1 MERNLKVKEMLQNK
15 SREEESQLIR
25 DVILS
30 ILCEGEDYMAFME
43 DVVNYGCSS
52 GIVGDL
58 IYIDDCKE
66 FISKHMDEIFT
77 MYNELDSQFSLDI
90 SELAWFAYEHICI
103 KLLADIDCELEELE

>member
-1 MERNLKVKEMLQNK
+1 MERNLKVRELLEDKKVNSDSELTINVIEMILQTDDCI
-15 SREEESQLIR
+15 SH
-25 DVILS
+25 
-30 ILCEGEDYMAFME
+30 ME

-58 IYIDDCKE
+58 VYIDDCKE
-66 FISKHMDEIFT
+66 FISKHLDEIFT